1 MSYFDVSLNKIE
13 GTLPLFQNVAT
24 VNMYANS
31 FTGSI
36 PTKYGLLENLTQLIL
51 GYNAGI
57 SGSIPT
63 ELVECDKLTSLSIDG
78 TQISGNVTFCDSFG
92 GNIEIFVDDVSICGE
107 ECECCCV
114 KVMYS

>member
-1 MSYFDVSLNKIE
+1 M
-13 GTLPLFQNVAT
+13 FQNVAT
-24 VNMYANS
+24 VDMFGNL
-31 FTGSI
+31 FIGSI
-36 PTKYGLLENLTQLIL
+36 PTEYGLLENLTELTL

-78 TQISGNVTFCDSFG
+78 TQISGNVTFCDSFVG
-92 GNIEIFVDDVSICGE
+92 SIKILVSDVSICGE

-114 KVMYS
+114 MSY

>member
-1 MSYFDVSLNKIE
+1 M
-13 GTLPLFQNVAT
+13 FQNVST
-24 VNMYANS
+24 IDMFGNS
-31 FTGSI
+31 FTGII
-36 PTKYGLLENLTQLIL
+36 PTEYGLLENLTELTL

-63 ELVECDKLTSLSIDG
+63 GLVECDKLNSLSIHG

-92 GNIEIFVDDVSICGE
+92 GNIEITVDDVLICGE

-114 KVMYS
+114 TPYS

>member
-1 MSYFDVSLNKIE
+1 M
-13 GTLPLFQNVAT
+13 FQNVST
-24 VNMYANS
+24 IDMFGNS
-31 FTGSI
+31 FTGII
-36 PTKYGLLENLTQLIL
+36 PTEYGLLEDLTELTL

-63 ELVECDKLTSLSIDG
+63 GLVECDKLNSLSIHG

-92 GNIEIFVDDVSICGE
+92 GNIEITVDDVLICGE

-114 KVMYS
+114 TPYS

>member
-1 MSYFDVSLNKIE
+1 M
-13 GTLPLFQNVAT
+13 FQNVTT
-24 VNMYANS
+24 VDMFGNS

-36 PTKYGLLENLTQLIL
+36 PTEYGLLGNLTKLIL

-63 ELVECDKLTSLSIDG
+63 ELVECDKLTLLSFLG

-92 GNIEIFVDDVSICGE
+92 DDILIRVINVSICGE
-107 ECECCCV
+107 ECECCCETLF
-114 KVMYS
+114 